1 MINFYSFYS
10 KIGLDK
16 EEYAPLLDQLDE
28 DEYTKELE
36 PIAHILKRDSWYAYR
51 YAKDI
56 IRGRWPEAE
65 PYIIKDSWY
74 AFMYAQYVIRGR
86 WEEAESVIIKEP
98 RGAWL
103 YAWYILK
110 SRWVEAEPY
119 IKEDDYWWGQYCR
132 HFKLL

>member
-51 YAKDI
+51 YA
-56 IRGRWPEAE
+56 
-65 PYIIKDSWY
+65 
-74 AFMYAQYVIRGR
+74 QYVIRGR
-86 WEEAESVIIKEP
+86 WEEAESVIIKGP